1 MVQLGLLW
9 VEVSCE
15 GQGWYSWGC
24 CGCRCHVRVK
34 GGTVG
39 VVVGVGVM

>member
-1 MVQLGLLW
+1 M
-9 VEVSCE
+9 SCE

-24 CGCRCHVRVK
+24 CRWRCPVRVK

-39 VVVGVGVM
+39 VVVGGGVM